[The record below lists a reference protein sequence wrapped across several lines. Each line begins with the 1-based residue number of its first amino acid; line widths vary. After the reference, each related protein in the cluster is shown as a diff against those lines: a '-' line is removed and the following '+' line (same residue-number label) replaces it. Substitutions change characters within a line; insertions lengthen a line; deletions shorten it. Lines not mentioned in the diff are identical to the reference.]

1 MIHVVIVSTGI
12 VEDQLKETLLF
23 RQNVDRIRVSSVDE
37 VKRAAASGPVDIV
50 IVDASFPDA
59 PAVAAALRREPATRG
74 LSIAGLGH
82 SDFDLVLIELIQ
94 AGVNAVLPLPPGAD
108 WDDRL
113 MRLVHVPA
121 RKVARFPVNFA
132 VGVGRVEAE
141 PFEGK
146 ALNLSVHGL
155 LLLSSF
161 QLEIGEDVRL
171 AFSLPA
177 SESRVRGTGTV
188 VRFAQPEGVG
198 IELTSVEGDGRV
210 LIKRFVEAATRIGES
225 GL

>member
-1 MIHVVIVSTGI
+1 MIHVVIVSAGTL
-12 VEDQLKETLLF
+12 EDQLKETLLF
-23 RQNVDRIRVSSVDE
+23 RHNVARIRASNVDE
-37 VKRAAASGPVDIV
+37 VKRAVESGQVDVV
-50 IVDASFPDA
+50 IVDASFPEA
-59 PAVAAALRREPATRG
+59 PAVAAALRREPLTRG

-82 SDFDLVLIELIQ
+82 SDFGLVLIQLIES
-94 AGVNAVLPLPPGAD
+94 GVNAVLPLPPGAD

-132 VGVGRVEAE
+132 VGVGRADAE

-161 QLEIGEDVRL
+161 PLEIGEDVRL
-171 AFSLPA
+171 AFSLP
-177 SESRVRGTGTV
+177 SSRNKVRGTGTV

-210 LIKRFVEAATRIGES
+210 RIKRFVEANPRIRDPR
-225 GL
+225 L